1 MQIELLEKNITMYEI
16 KNSLGSLHGIVKS
29 LAKQEI
35 NENKNI
41 SIETI
46 SNKAQIKNN

>member
-16 KNSLGSLHGIVKS
+16 KNSLGSLYGILKI
-29 LAKQEI
+29 AKQEI